1 MSGGLLFFSLVI
13 FTLAIG
19 TAIGKT
25 KGRPVAG
32 AIWGL
37 LLGPIGWIIVL
48 IGPNMGPKCKFCG
61 GILEKR
67 AIKCKH
73 CGSTIGFDAQ
83 EYERQKTRAS
93 AQRPSY
99 DQVDEWEKSQ
109 QR

>member
-1 MSGGLLFFSLVI
+1 MSGGLLFFSIVI

-19 TAIGKT
+19 AAIGKI

-37 LLGPIGWIIVL
+37 LLGPIGWVVVL
-48 IGPNMGPKCKFCG
+48 IGPHMGPKCKACG
-61 GILEKR
+61 GVIEKN

-83 EYERQKTRAS
+83 EYERQKARTS
-93 AQRPSY
+93 TQRSTY
-99 DQVDEWEKSQ
+99 DQVDEWDKSQ
-109 QR
+109 QK